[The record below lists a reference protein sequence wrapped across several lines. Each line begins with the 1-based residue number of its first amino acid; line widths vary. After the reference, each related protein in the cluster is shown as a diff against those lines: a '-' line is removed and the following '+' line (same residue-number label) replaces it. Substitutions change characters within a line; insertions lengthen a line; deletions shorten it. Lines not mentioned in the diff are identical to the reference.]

1 MNKKIDINELIN
13 ATNFI
18 LDNFESAPTPEKKE
32 VKKPER
38 LILKNEV
45 QEEKEIKKFKTIKTV
60 TQQPEIKKVNASK
73 PLNTLL
79 LNHIIRFEPKDGALL
94 LSKIKNA
101 DIKITVMKNLFK

>member
-32 VKKPER
+32 TKKPER

-45 QEEKEIKKFKTIKTV
+45 QEKKEIKKIKTV
-60 TQQPEIKKVNASK
+60 TKQPKIKTVSASK